1 MEIRFIGVG
10 KVYPSPRG
18 PVEALAP
25 ITLDVESGS
34 FTTLL
39 GPSGCGKST
48 LLRLAA
54 GLEEPSFGEVWAG
67 GKKVVGPGAERGLVP
82 QAYSLLPWR
91 TVEENIQLGWELRG
105 MPPKERKARAREFL
119 RIIGLEAFADRYP
132 KELSGGMKQRVA
144 IARALANDPAV
155 LLMDEPFAALD
166 AQTRMAMQEEV
177 LRIWEGTRK
186 TILFVTHDIEEA
198 LFLSDRV
205 VVMTP
210 RPGRI
215 KGVWDVPFPRPRPW
229 DLRFEKSFV
238 SLREHLMEE
247 IRQERKEGLA

>member
-1 MEIRFIGVG
+1 MELEFRAVG
-10 KVYPSPRG
+10 KVFSSSRG

-25 ITLDVESGS
+25 ITLEVESGS

-54 GLEEPSFGEVWAG
+54 GLEEPFFGEVWAG

-91 TVEENIQLGWELRG
+91 TVEENIQLGWEFQGIPLSRR
-105 MPPKERKARAREFL
+105 KERAKEFL
-119 RIIGLEAFADRYP
+119 RMIGLEAFADRYP

-144 IARALANDPAV
+144 IARALANDPAI
-155 LLMDEPFAALD
+155 LLMDEPFGALD
-166 AQTRMAMQEEV
+166 AQTRMTMQEEI
-177 LRIWEGTRK
+177 LQIWQGTGK

-210 RPGRI
+210 RPGKI
-215 KGVWDVPFPRPRPW
+215 KSIWEVPFPRPRSW
-229 DLRFEKSFV
+229 DLRFEKAFV

-247 IRQERKEGLA
+247 IRQDKEDKLA